1 VKNRTFRNVM
11 LEKKMVA
18 ILIPCFNEEQT
29 IGSVIAGFKASLP
42 EAHIV
47 VCDNNSNDKTKEI
60 ALKSGVTVLSQPLQ
74 GKGYAIEHMFR
85 VVDADFYVLVDGDL
99 TYDPKVAES
108 AVEKCIKDSTD
119 MLIGVRMS
127 ADGHKTYLPLRSFG
141 NLLFTTVL
149 RVLFSSKMRDVLSG
163 YRVFSRRFVK
173 SMPVLSK
180 GFGIETEMNIHA
192 LSLSLSIGEF
202 ETQYFERP
210 LGSVSKLATFKDGT
224 VILMTI
230 LRMLFEHKP
239 LAILGTAGVVLALAG
254 GLLFFPVMQTYFE
267 TGLVPRLPTAILS
280 FSLMLMSFFSF
291 FSGLILD
298 GISRQRIEG
307 KKLMLLNVNIR

>member
-1 VKNRTFRNVM
+1 M
-11 LEKKMVA
+11 LEKKTIA

-29 IGSVIAGFKASLP
+29 IGAVIAGFKESLP
-42 EAHIV
+42 EANIV
-47 VCDNNSNDKTKEI
+47 VCDNNSDDKTKEI
-60 ALKSGVTVLSQPLQ
+60 ALKSGVTVLSQTLQ

-85 VVDADFYVLVDGDL
+85 SVDADFYVLVDGDL
-99 TYDPKVAES
+99 TYDPEVAEG
-108 AVEKCIKDSTD
+108 AVEECIMESFD

-127 ADGHKTYLPLRSFG
+127 VDGHKTYLPLRSFG
-141 NLLFTTVL
+141 NLLFTKAL
-149 RVLFSSKMRDVLSG
+149 KVLFSSQLRDVLSG

-173 SMPVLSK
+173 SMPVLST

-192 LSLSLSIGEF
+192 LSLSMSIGEF

-210 LGSVSKLATFKDGT
+210 LGSISKLGTFKDGT

-230 LRMLFEHKP
+230 FRMLFEHKP
-239 LAILGTAGVVLALAG
+239 LAILGAASFFLALAG
-254 GLLFFPVMQTYFE
+254 GLLFFPIMQIYLE

-280 FSLMLMSFFSF
+280 FGLILMSLFSF

-307 KKLMLLNVNIR
+307 KKLMLLNVNVR

>member
-1 VKNRTFRNVM
+1 M

-108 AVEKCIKDSTD
+108 AVEKCIKD
-119 MLIGVRMS
+119 
-127 ADGHKTYLPLRSFG
+127 
-141 NLLFTTVL
+141 
-149 RVLFSSKMRDVLSG
+149 
-163 YRVFSRRFVK
+163 
-173 SMPVLSK
+173 
-180 GFGIETEMNIHA
+180 
-192 LSLSLSIGEF
+192 
-202 ETQYFERP
+202 
-210 LGSVSKLATFKDGT
+210 
-224 VILMTI
+224 
-230 LRMLFEHKP
+230 
-239 LAILGTAGVVLALAG
+239 
-254 GLLFFPVMQTYFE
+254 
-267 TGLVPRLPTAILS
+267 
-280 FSLMLMSFFSF
+280 
-291 FSGLILD
+291 
-298 GISRQRIEG
+298 
-307 KKLMLLNVNIR
+307 